1 MSSSVN
7 RKVAFEPL
15 VEDVDFTKNALV
27 VLLSDGREIRMP
39 LEWSERLRK
48 ATPKQRKAWR
58 LIGGGVGIHW
68 ESIDEDILVESLLRC

>member
-1 MSSSVN
+1 M
-7 RKVAFEPL
+7 AFEPL
-15 VEDVDFTKNALV
+15 VEDVDFTRNALV
-27 VLLSDGREIRMP
+27 VTLSDGREIRMP

-68 ESIDEDILVESLLRC
+68 DSIDEDILVESLLRC

>member
-15 VEDVDFTKNALV
+15 VEDVDFTRNALV
-27 VLLSDGREIRMP
+27 VTLSDGREIRMP

-68 ESIDEDILVESLLRC
+68 ESLDEDILVESLLRC

>member
-1 MSSSVN
+1 MSSSMN

-15 VEDVDFTKNALV
+15 VEDVDITRNALV
-27 VLLSDGREIRMP
+27 VTLSDGREIRMP

-48 ATPKQRKAWR
+48 ATPKQRMAWR
-58 LIGGGVGIHW
+58 LIGGGAGIHW

>member
-1 MSSSVN
+1 MRSSMN

-15 VEDVDFTKNALV
+15 VEDVDFTRNALV
-27 VLLSDGREIRMP
+27 VTLSDGREIRMP

>member
-15 VEDVDFTKNALV
+15 VEDVDFTRNALV
-27 VLLSDGREIRMP
+27 VTLSDGREIRMP

-68 ESIDEDILVESLLRC
+68 DSIDEDILVESLLRC

>member
-7 RKVAFEPL
+7 RKVGFEPL
-15 VEDVDFTKNALV
+15 VEDVDFTRNALV
-27 VLLSDGREIRMP
+27 VTLSDGREIRMP

>member
-1 MSSSVN
+1 
-7 RKVAFEPL
+7 VAFEPL
-15 VEDVDFTKNALV
+15 VEDVDFTRNALV
-27 VLLSDGREIRMP
+27 VTLSDGREIRMP

-68 ESIDEDILVESLLRC
+68 DSIDEDILVESLLRC